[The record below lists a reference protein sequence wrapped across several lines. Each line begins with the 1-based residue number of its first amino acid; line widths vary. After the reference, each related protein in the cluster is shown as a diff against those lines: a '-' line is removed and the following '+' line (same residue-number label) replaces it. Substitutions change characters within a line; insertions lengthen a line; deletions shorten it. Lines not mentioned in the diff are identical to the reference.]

1 MFSVFSNTNKKMS
14 EQIRELQKCAGSVYN
29 RTLFAGPE
37 DEPLYILKPEVIDIL
52 AWVNK
57 NILFKLPEIKTSK
70 DAQWVGVRMRIATNM
85 LNKVE
90 NILTKDVCIIYH
102 ERMVSNIRKILGNI
116 YTEDLPF

>member
-1 MFSVFSNTNKKMS
+1 MS
-14 EQIRELQKCAGSVYN
+14 EQIRELQNCAGSIYN
-29 RTLFAGPE
+29 RMLFAGPE

-57 NILFKLPEIKTSK
+57 NILFKLPEVKTSK
-70 DAQWVGVRMRIATNM
+70 NAQWVGVRMRIATNM

-90 NILTKDVCIIYH
+90 NILTKDVCMIYH
-102 ERMVSNIRKILGNI
+102 ERMVSNIRKILGDI